1 MSKWE
6 RFWNAFRGY
15 GVGAMIGV
23 GVGHFAAS
31 IDAPILVQI
40 AVLLFLMAVLLILVR
55 IIDQ

>member
-1 MSKWE
+1 MSRWR
-6 RFWNAFRGY
+6 RFWSAFRGY

-23 GVGHFAAS
+23 GAGHFAVS